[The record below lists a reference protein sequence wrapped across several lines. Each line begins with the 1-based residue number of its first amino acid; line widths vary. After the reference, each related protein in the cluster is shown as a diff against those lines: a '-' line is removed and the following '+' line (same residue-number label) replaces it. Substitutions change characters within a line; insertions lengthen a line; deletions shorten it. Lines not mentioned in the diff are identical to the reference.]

1 MNIEFR
7 LPPLTAATQAGQ
19 LRQLYG
25 YLRQTVEQ
33 LNMAMGQLSA
43 SAQQTAQTAATQAA
57 QTTQETQTA
66 QTPEAQALSTFQTVK
81 ALIIK
86 SKDIAQASYEK
97 TRELLRQ
104 NGDFVA
110 QSQFGTYKEELEQ
123 SVYAHMNGID
133 QKISKVET
141 ITDSVSDSI
150 RTQKSYLRFGLVG
163 TTLDEAAATT
173 APGIE
178 IGDFLTLEQG
188 AQVALQQRFARFT
201 AYGLELFGSD
211 SQRPVAYIS
220 DRKLHIEVAQIRQ
233 LMMGNFVTTVGVGG
247 SLVKRWVT
255 DQVQEE
261 A

>member
-1 MNIEFR
+1 MNVQFR
-7 LPPLTAATQAGQ
+7 LPPLTAGSEKEQ

-33 LNMAMGQLSA
+33 LNWAMGQLSA
-43 SAQQTAQTAATQAA
+43 PAPTQQATQAQRA
-57 QTTQETQTA
+57 A
-66 QTPEAQALSTFQTVK
+66 GQTPDAQALSSFQTLK

-86 SKDIAQASYEK
+86 SQDIAQASYEK

-110 QSQFGTYKEELEQ
+110 ESQFGTYREELEQ
-123 SVYAHMNGID
+123 SISAHMQGID
-133 QKISKVET
+133 QRFSRVDA
-141 ITDSVSDSI
+141 ITGSIGDSL

-163 TTLDEAAATT
+163 TTLDAAAATT

-178 IGDFLTLEQG
+178 LGDFLTLEQG
-188 AQVALQQRFARFT
+188 GNVALQQRFARFT
-201 AYGLELFGSD
+201 TYGLELFGSD

-220 DRKLHIEVAQIRQ
+220 DRELHIEIARIRQ
-233 LMMGNFVTTVGVGG
+233 LMLGNFVTTVGVGG